1 MAKENV
7 ERSAI
12 PTPAAENDELV
23 RKEKEARQ
31 GEDERSLEQALE
43 ALLNSDW
50 AKSAPVMPNQ
60 RC

>member
-1 MAKENV
+1 MAKEN
-7 ERSAI
+7 EQRTAI
-12 PTPAAENDELV
+12 STPAAGNDELV
-23 RKEKEARQ
+23 RKEKEAQ
-31 GEDERSLEQALE
+31 KGENDRSLEQALE